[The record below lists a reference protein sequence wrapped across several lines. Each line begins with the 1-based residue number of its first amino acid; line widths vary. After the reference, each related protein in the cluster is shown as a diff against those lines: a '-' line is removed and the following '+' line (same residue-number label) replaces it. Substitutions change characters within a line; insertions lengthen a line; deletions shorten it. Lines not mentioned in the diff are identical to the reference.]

1 MCFFFTS
8 PGNSIFTLSID
19 GRSTRPSV
27 GPELSH
33 VASQIPWAIPQFLRI
48 SKAWI
53 KQKEQSRIR
62 QEPNM
67 CAGISVSKGCLTII
81 PLIDYRFVHFSYCFS
96 GINDVQLQISW
107 ACMQQPVM
115 SRMWHHQ
122 IMLTTGMR
130 TLDQVFFELQIA
142 RWRLCK
148 TDCWRTTDDN

>member
-27 GPELSH
+27 GLELSD
-33 VASQIPWAIPQFLRI
+33 VASQIPWAIAQFLRI

-53 KQKEQSRIR
+53 KQKEQSGIR

-81 PLIDYRFVHFSYCFS
+81 LLIDYRFVHFSYCFFLVKMMS
-96 GINDVQLQISW
+96 VTIVTYDFEMEKVTRFICHLLFYNIQFHGL
-107 ACMQQPVM
+107 ACGNR
-115 SRMWHHQ
+115 SC
-122 IMLTTGMR
+122 LEYDTTR
-130 TLDQVFFELQIA
+130 
-142 RWRLCK
+142 
-148 TDCWRTTDDN
+148 